1 MADIR
6 KIFPETKIFRIE
18 TGGFFFGKP
27 SLRRKTS
34 GGGKKRRSYSGK
46 PGSPAPDYLTIPILT
61 SVPEK
66 IESCGDIELPCRM
79 LAALDKIYPITVKDF
94 SNPKNLLLKSLDE
107 WVKTFMPQQVY
118 DHLSM
123 SLQICGS
130 DCIDCDYTDSETDAQ
145 ITFEITEFTGDY
157 CPLGEV
163 LANYDKTHPGL
174 GKYILRML
182 SDCPVSIGTPEN
194 VYEFISYSCWYNEE
208 NEEKIWNERYH
219 EYIDMGESEGDAKE
233 YVNEQIPVS
242 YAEFEEYVPE
252 WSFCRKERKADYSGE
267 FPAEL
272 QKLHDC
278 RERWCRLKRVH
289 FHFPN
294 YLFPPVIV
302 GLDRKSYDF
311 LCDALDRVG
320 NDIAQC
326 ESDYGIGTLKWH
338 LQSENTR
345 QILVTLL
352 ELRQALEYFS
362 ACMEFLLPYRQEY
375 THA

>member
-66 IESCGDIELPCRM
+66 IESSGDIELPCRM
-79 LAALDKIYPITVKDF
+79 LAALDKIYPITLKDF
-94 SNPKNLLLKSLDE
+94 SVPKDLLLESLGG
-107 WVKTFMPQQVY
+107 WVKTFMPQQIY

-130 DCIDCDYTDSETDAQ
+130 DCIDYDCADSETDAL
-145 ITFEITEFTGDY
+145 ITFEITEFTEDY

-163 LANYDKTHPGL
+163 LVKHDKTHPGL

-182 SDCPVSIGTPEN
+182 SDCPVPIGTPEN
-194 VYEFISYSCWYNEE
+194 VYEFISYSCWYDEE
-208 NEEKIWNERYH
+208 NEEEIWNERYS
-219 EYIDMGESEGDAKE
+219 EYIDMGESEEDARE
-233 YVNEQIPVS
+233 YVNEQLLVT
-242 YAEFEEYVPE
+242 YAEFEEHVPD
-252 WSFCRKERKADYSGE
+252 WTFSRKERKTDYFGTI
-267 FPAEL
+267 PPEL
-272 QKLHDC
+272 LQLHNC
-278 RERWCRLKRVH
+278 RQTWRRRKRMH
-289 FHFPN
+289 FHCPN
-294 YLFPPVIV
+294 YLFPPIIV
-302 GLDRKSYDF
+302 GLDRESYDF
-311 LCDALDRVG
+311 LCDAMDRVG
-320 NDIAQC
+320 NDVVQC
-326 ESDYGIGTLKWH
+326 GEDYGIGSLRWH
-338 LQSENTR
+338 LQMGNIR
-345 QILVTLL
+345 QILIALL

-362 ACMEFLLPYRQEY
+362 ACMEFILPHRKEYR
-375 THA
+375 HA